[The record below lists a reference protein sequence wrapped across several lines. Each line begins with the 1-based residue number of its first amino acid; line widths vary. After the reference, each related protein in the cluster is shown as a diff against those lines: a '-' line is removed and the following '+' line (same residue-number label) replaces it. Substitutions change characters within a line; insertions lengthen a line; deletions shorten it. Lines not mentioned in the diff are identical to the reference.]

1 VLIAP
6 LSVNTVTNAGKVLYI
21 VAKSNNVVLGGS
33 IATNNAANNNLA
45 LFLTNSAGKTLT
57 LTASNAFRRG
67 VTIESGILEA
77 AHPASL
83 GNGGVNLAPTVPDGA
98 ILKVSYDGSGGVLGN
113 LLLQNDAIIDAGSSP
128 ASSISFATATNWTAG
143 KILTVSNST
152 VGRIY
157 ITNTNDVPL
166 DHIKS
171 AEFPTYSASLDS
183 AGLLEFLPP
192 PPSGT
197 TYVGWLASAGARA
210 TPESLFEYAYGA
222 PVPGSADSQYSPAMT
237 VRGEM
242 LVLTYH
248 VRQGAI
254 GLTVSP
260 EVSVALDGPGAGF
273 GPSVLLTDVSTGPV
287 LANGVLLDRRE
298 ASIPISIFGAK
309 AFLRVVVA
317 QE

>member
-1 VLIAP
+1 M
-6 LSVNTVTNAGKVLYI
+6 
-21 VAKSNNVVLGGS
+21 
-33 IATNNAANNNLA
+33 
-45 LFLTNSAGKTLT
+45 
-57 LTASNAFRRG
+57 
-67 VTIESGILEA
+67 
-77 AHPASL
+77 
-83 GNGGVNLAPTVPDGA
+83 PDGA

-113 LLLQNDAIIDAGSSP
+113 LLLQNDAIIDAGSSQ

-222 PVPGSADSQYSPAMT
+222 PVPGSAD
-237 VRGEM
+237 
-242 LVLTYH
+242 
-248 VRQGAI
+248 
-254 GLTVSP
+254 
-260 EVSVALDGPGAGF
+260 
-273 GPSVLLTDVSTGPV
+273 
-287 LANGVLLDRRE
+287 
-298 ASIPISIFGAK
+298 
-309 AFLRVVVA
+309 
-317 QE
+317 